1 VAIPSSIGESAGADL
16 TVPEHGVS
24 LCQPLRDTIAAPGL
38 PESMDEQP
46 LSSAQPIPTPEE
58 PVWKRVLSG
67 ASPREILSRLVDGD
81 PLELRSRCEARL
93 RSQAILLDR
102 HRLQLR
108 TAAHVARHAPG
119 YAGSPPID
127 VWLAEKIKKAVQE
140 LIAEAVELT
149 AAGEI
154 AQPPDDDRLVAIA
167 EAMGMDPSVLARG
180 CVAFNRASFE
190 TRAAFFGLVLDGRD
204 PHEWCRE
211 NSSTPERA
219 RASLKSALWALGVRG
234 ELDLDDWMRGEE
246 DHE

>member
-1 VAIPSSIGESAGADL
+1 
-16 TVPEHGVS
+16 
-24 LCQPLRDTIAAPGL
+24 
-38 PESMDEQP
+38 MDEP
-46 LSSAQPIPTPEE
+46 PVSAAKPHPAPEE

-102 HRLQLR
+102 HRLHLR
-108 TAAHVARHAPG
+108 TAAHVARHAAG

-140 LIAEAVELT
+140 LVAEAVEFA
-149 AAGEI
+149 AAGAITE
-154 AQPPDDDRLVAIA
+154 PPEDDRLAAIA
-167 EAMGMDPSVLARG
+167 EALGMDPSVLARG
-180 CVAFNRASFE
+180 CVAFNRSPYEA
-190 TRAAFFGLVLDGRD
+190 RAAFFGLVLDGRD

-211 NSSTPERA
+211 NSSTSERA
-219 RASLKSALWALGVRG
+219 RAALKSALWALGVRG